1 MKACEDHL
9 ISARGITKSY
19 GGLYALKGVDLVVH
33 RGEFLSVFGPNGAGK
48 STLLRMLS
56 TLSNASSGEL
66 SIAGLNVK
74 EDSEDIR
81 RFIGVVSHQTFLYDD
96 LTAEENL
103 RFYGKMYSI
112 PEVTRRVREMLFR
125 FGLDHRRHD
134 PVRTFS
140 RGMQQ
145 RLAIARALLHEP
157 LVLFLDEPYTGLDR
171 QAAQLLEDTMQDFIA
186 RDGTIVMATHDLRRG
201 LQMADRFLVLMA
213 GSIVHQG
220 ERDSNALQEVMDR
233 LGNDELR

>member
-1 MKACEDHL
+1 MEDL
-9 ISARGITKSY
+9 IAARGITKSY

-48 STLLRMLS
+48 STLILLLS
-56 TLSNASSGEL
+56 TLSKASSGEL
-66 SIAGLNVK
+66 VIAGLNTRD
-74 EDSEDIR
+74 DSEKIR
-81 RFIGVVSHQTFLYDD
+81 RLIGVVSHRTFLYDD

-103 RFYGKMYSI
+103 RFYGRMYSV
-112 PEVTRRVREMLFR
+112 PDVTQRAREMLSL
-125 FGLDHRRHD
+125 FGLDHRRHH

-157 LVLFLDEPYTGLDR
+157 FVLFFDEPYSGLDR
-171 QAAQLLEDTMQDFIA
+171 QAAQLLEDIMQDFIT
-186 RDGTIVMATHDLRRG
+186 REGTIVMTTHDLGRG

-213 GSIVHQG
+213 GRIAHQG
-220 ERDSNALQEVMDR
+220 ERDSNTLQEVMDR
-233 LGNDELR
+233 LANDGLR